1 MTHPLT
7 RDEFDALDQVKKAKK
22 DAKPSACIARNA
34 RHLIGSKMISLKK
47 DGNYVLTE
55 KGAEALFVKQCIT
68 GLQQMAAKADTVL
81 DAPVQN
87 FLGRKGYIV
96 EGAEGQFTVTARGQ
110 ECLTDIAKNG

>member
-34 RHLIGSKMISLKK
+34 RHLIGAKMIALKK

-55 KGAEALFVKQCIT
+55 KGASPACNNSRQRQKQS
-68 GLQQMAAKADTVL
+68 
-81 DAPVQN
+81 
-87 FLGRKGYIV
+87 
-96 EGAEGQFTVTARGQ
+96 
-110 ECLTDIAKNG
+110 

>member
-34 RHLIGSKMISLKK
+34 RHLIGSKMMVLKK
-47 DGNYVLTE
+47 DGNYALTE

-68 GLQQMAAKADTVL
+68 GLQQIAIEADAVL
-81 DAPVQN
+81 NDGVEN

-96 EGAEGQFTVTARGQ
+96 ADASGKFSVTARGH
-110 ECLTDIAKNG
+110 ECLADIAKNP

>member
-55 KGAEALFVKQCIT
+55 KGAETLFVKQCIT
-68 GLQQMAAKADTVL
+68 GLQQLAAAPETQL
-81 DAPVQN
+81 DAAVNN
-87 FLGRKGYIV
+87 FLARKGFIAEAS
-96 EGAEGQFTVTARGQ
+96 EGKFTVTTRGQ
-110 ECLTDIAKNG
+110 ECLADIAKNP